1 VSISTASELQSAV
14 ANWSNRTDLADR
26 FGEFVALFEAKA
38 NRRLRVRAME
48 AAFDSVALVSGAATL
63 PASFLA
69 FKELRY
75 DGSPSWALEP
85 RPLQWVRDQ
94 SDQATPARYYAVTDT
109 QVVCWPQDGSVK
121 GTYYKQIP
129 SLTANSTNW
138 LLTTHPGVYLFGCLE
153 QVAFYLRDQQML
165 QNASTQLE
173 TLLDQVQGADN
184 ANALNGGP
192 LQVRPQVMV
201 R

>member
-1 VSISTASELQSAV
+1 MSITTASELQTAV

-48 AAFDSVALVSGAATL
+48 ASFDTVALVSGAASL

-69 FKELRY
+69 FKELRNV
-75 DGSPSWALEP
+75 GTPSYALEP
-85 RPLQWVRDQ
+85 RPLQWIRDQ
-94 SDQATPARYYAVTDT
+94 TDQATPPYYYAVQDT
-109 QVVCWPQDGSVK
+109 QVVCWPQAGSIK
-121 GTYYKQIP
+121 GTYYKSIP

-138 LLTTHPGVYLFGCLE
+138 LLTSHPGVYLFGCLE
-153 QVAFYLRDQQML
+153 QIAFYLRDQTML

-173 TLLDQVQGADN
+173 TLMEQVQNADA